1 MSEAT
6 TPPRFTHA
14 LLINPPTGLY
24 RRDDR
29 CQCKVEDQTVQIVFP
44 PIELASIGA
53 VLQRA
58 GARVT
63 LRDYPAH
70 RQTWDDYLADIKAL
84 KPDMLLVNVV
94 TATSRQ
100 DFEALRIA
108 KELLGADRV
117 VTLAKGEYLEA
128 LGEQVLREHPEVDF
142 GFYGEID
149 LLIERFLRGETFES
163 LEGLVWRRQKGN
175 NGGSNGATT
184 SEVVRN
190 PGHPLIE
197 ELDALP
203 FPARDLLDNAI
214 YRSPETGNPLT
225 VVHGNRGCPAKCIF
239 CPAGVMSGFR
249 VRYRS
254 PENVMLEIDDC
265 VTRLGIREFLFHGDT
280 FTINRKWMLELCDR
294 IVASGHKIRWGCNS
308 RVDTI
313 DDERAAKMKAA
324 GCWVVAFG
332 VESGNQ
338 EIMDYMK
345 KGQQVERAV
354 KAAETCRKHGLR
366 VHAFFVIG
374 TPLETRATLDETFAF
389 ARRLNPD
396 FFDFNISYPLPGTEL
411 YEIVEREGLWE
422 EDPAAT
428 GYANAAVRTRELSSR
443 ELTEWRKKALLKM
456 YLRPGYIGRTLWRA
470 GSPRVAVNYL
480 RAGAKR
486 FRQLVAG

>member
-1 MSEAT
+1 M
-6 TPPRFTHA
+6 PQPRFTNA

-44 PIELASIGA
+44 PIELATLGA
-53 VLQRA
+53 VIQAA
-58 GARVT
+58 GARVA
-63 LRDYPAH
+63 LRDYPAL
-70 RQTWDDYLADIKAL
+70 RRSWADYEADLRAL
-84 KPDMLLVNVV
+84 RPDMVLVNVV

-100 DFEALRIA
+100 DFEALEIA
-108 KELLGADRV
+108 KRTLGADKV

-128 LGEQVLREHPEVDF
+128 LGEQVLREYPQVDF
-142 GFYGEID
+142 GFYGEIED
-149 LLIERFLRGETFES
+149 VLERFHHGDPFES
-163 LEGLVWRRQKGN
+163 LEGLVWRRHGGN
-175 NGGSNGATT
+175 GSETVD
-184 SEVVRN
+184 VVRN

-197 ELDALP
+197 NLDALP
-203 FPARDLLDNAI
+203 FPARELLDNDA

-239 CPAGVMSGFR
+239 CPAGVMSGFK
-249 VRYRS
+249 VRYRT
-254 PENVMLEIDDC
+254 PEGVMREIDEC
-265 VTRLGIREFLFHGDT
+265 VTHFGLREFLFHGDT
-280 FTINRKWMLELCDR
+280 FTINKKWMLELCDR
-294 IVASGHKIRWGCNS
+294 IIASGHKIRWGCNS

-345 KGQQVERAV
+345 KGQQVERAIQ
-354 KAAETCRKHGLR
+354 AAETCRRHGLR
-366 VHAFFVIG
+366 IHAFFVIG
-374 TPLETRATLDETFAF
+374 TPLETRATLAETFAF

-422 EDPAAT
+422 QDPEAT
-428 GYANAAVRTRELSSR
+428 GYASAAVRSRELSSV

-456 YLRPGYIGRTLWRA
+456 YLRPAYIGRTLWRA

-486 FRQLVAG
+486 LRQLVTN